1 MISEGD
7 RIGIVKGEA
16 SFTMYEFSVD
26 PRADISFGEFVVTK
40 NRAGEWVLGTVRNIK
55 NVNWLLSSAKSN
67 FNSLILDVE
76 DYGESI
82 HENEEV
88 VATVRILG
96 KVNGGE
102 LAPNRV
108 PVKNGESVYK
118 ASDEILKQ
126 LYEPNGASIEVG
138 TLLLRENV
146 PIKLDVNELVSR
158 HFAVLAV
165 TGAGKSNAVAVM
177 IKGLVE
183 DIGGTVV
190 VLDPHGDYVNLKL
203 PETGNSLVN
212 IIEGKIKVD
221 ELDSEELADLLEV
234 RSTASIQREFLARAW
249 ETIQHENKE
258 LGGALLLEELE
269 KTLREWITK
278 RMIKYWDEKKQRY
291 VTEELKSDRIETIR
305 GIIFRIRRFLRNYGA
320 FVTSENLVAAIR
332 PGMVN
337 VIDLG
342 PLDELQMKVIVGK
355 FLQEV
360 FEARVEYEKARKNF
374 MRTGDREYEKIMD
387 EIRQKYPALAYP
399 ILIIVE
405 EAHIFAPQ
413 GEEND
418 AARIMGRIAREGRK
432 FGVGLGVVS
441 QRPSKLNEDILSQM
455 NTKIILKIVN
465 PRDQEYVLRASE
477 QLSRDLMDDIAGL
490 GKGEAV
496 IVGQAI
502 KVPALVKI
510 YNFKELK
517 GKAGKGEYGGEDI
530 GVVDRWAEMKVEEI
544 DYTVDF

>member
-16 SFTMYEFSVD
+16 SFTTYEFSVD
-26 PRADISFGEFVVTK
+26 PKADISFGEFVVTK
-40 NRAGEWVLGTVRNIK
+40 NRAGELVLGTVRNIK

-67 FNSLILDVE
+67 FNSLLLDVE

-118 ASDEILKQ
+118 ASDDILKQ

-177 IKGLVE
+177 VKGLVE

-203 PETGNSLVN
+203 PETGSSLVN

-258 LGGALLLEELE
+258 LGGAVLLEELE

-360 FEARVEYEKARKNF
+360 FEARVEYEKARKNY
-374 MRTGDREYEKIMD
+374 MRTGEREYEKIMD

-455 NTKIILKIVN
+455 NTKIILRIVN

-477 QLSRDLMDDIAGL
+477 QLSKDLMDDIAGL

-502 KVPALVKI
+502 KVPALVRI

-517 GKAGKGEYGGEDI
+517 GKAGRGEYGGEDI
-530 GVVDRWAEMKVEEI
+530 GVVDRWAEMKSEGI

>member
-234 RSTASIQREFLARAW
+234 RSTAPIQREFLARAW

-269 KTLREWITK
+269 KTLRAWITK

>member
-16 SFTMYEFSVD
+16 SFTTYEFSVD
-26 PRADISFGEFVVTK
+26 PKADISFGEFVVTK
-40 NRAGEWVLGTVRNIK
+40 NRVGEWVLGTVRNIK

-67 FNSLILDVE
+67 FNSLLLDVE

-118 ASDEILKQ
+118 ASDDILKQ

-203 PETGNSLVN
+203 PETGSSLVN

-360 FEARVEYEKARKNF
+360 FEARVEYEKARKNY
-374 MRTGDREYEKIMD
+374 MRTRDREYERIMD

-455 NTKIILKIVN
+455 NTKIILRIVN

-477 QLSRDLMDDIAGL
+477 QLSKDLMDDIAGL

-510 YNFKELK
+510 YNFKELE
-517 GKAGKGEYGGEDI
+517 GKAGRGEYGGEDI
-530 GVVDRWAEMKVEEI
+530 GVVDRWVEMKSEGI

>member
-16 SFTMYEFSVD
+16 SFTTYEFSVD
-26 PRADISFGEFVVTK
+26 PKADISFGEFVVTK
-40 NRAGEWVLGTVRNIK
+40 NRVGEWVLGTVRNIK

-67 FNSLILDVE
+67 FNSLLLDVE

-118 ASDEILKQ
+118 ASDDILKQ

-360 FEARVEYEKARKNF
+360 FEARVEYEKARKNY
-374 MRTGDREYEKIMD
+374 MRTGDREYERIMD

-455 NTKIILKIVN
+455 NTKIILRIVN

-477 QLSRDLMDDIAGL
+477 QLSKDLMDDIAGL

-510 YNFKELK
+510 YNFKELE
-517 GKAGKGEYGGEDI
+517 GKAGRGEYGGEDI
-530 GVVDRWAEMKVEEI
+530 GVVDRWAEMKSEGI